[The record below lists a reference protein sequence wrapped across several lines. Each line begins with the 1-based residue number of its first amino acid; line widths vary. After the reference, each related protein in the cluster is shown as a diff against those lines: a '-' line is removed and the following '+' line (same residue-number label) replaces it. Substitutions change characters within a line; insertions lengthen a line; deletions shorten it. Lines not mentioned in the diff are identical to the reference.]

1 MNPGKIEEIRFYSK
15 ELQEEMEL
23 LIYLPSSYSPLYK
36 HNVMLVSDGKDYF
49 QLGRIGRVAD
59 ELMEE
64 EIIEPV
70 IIVGIPYKT
79 VKERRRMYHPEGDR
93 HQAYIRFLAHE
104 LIQYIDETYPTYQM
118 GASRTLIGDSLA
130 ASISLLTA
138 LKYPNCFG
146 NVVLHSPFVNEHV
159 LESVRANQN
168 PAALSI
174 YHVIGKEETYVP
186 TTSDGRLDFL
196 TPNRELHKVIKEK
209 GFPFF
214 YEELNGDHTWK
225 SWQPDIRRALIE
237 INSL

>member
-1 MNPGKIEEIRFYSK
+1 MNPGKIEELRFYSN

-23 LIYLPSSYSPLYK
+23 LLYLPSRYSPLYK
-36 HNVMLVSDGKDYF
+36 HNVVLASDGKDYF

-64 EIIEPV
+64 ELIDPV
-70 IIVGIPYKT
+70 IIVGIPYKS

-104 LIQYIDETYPTYQM
+104 LIHYIDETYPTYQI
-118 GASRTLIGDSLA
+118 GSSRMLIGDSLA

-138 LKYPNCFG
+138 SKYPNCFG
-146 NVVLHSPFVNEHV
+146 KVVLHSPFVNEHV
-159 LESVRANQN
+159 LNTLRTIQN

-174 YHVIGKEETYVP
+174 YHVIGQHETTVQ
-186 TTSDGRLDFL
+186 TTADGILDFL
-196 TPNRELHKVIKEK
+196 TPNRKLHELIKEK
-209 GFPFF
+209 GFPYF
-214 YEELNGDHTWK
+214 YEELDGDHTWK
-225 SWQPDIRRALIE
+225 SWQPDIRRALLQ